1 MKYLDIRMSYKI
13 FLVIVVMA
21 FFLGI
26 VGLSG
31 FVAIKELSRNM
42 EIMYNKR
49 IVSLERL
56 GQCRFLSKNIELTML
71 TIITN
76 RTDSLERSYSKD
88 AVIQNL
94 EEIDQL
100 LVELQDNSL
109 DAQEQASIDQ
119 LLVQSSI
126 YHNGLSTVL
135 RLINAGDFVLA
146 SSYYEENVK
155 GYAKHIDRTL
165 WQMMSQNQ
173 FLADKQNIAGQQL
186 VNRFSTGIILLSII
200 FGFITILAGIQFTK
214 MITHPINEMVR
225 QVEQVASGNV
235 TALSDYVPIDTTDE
249 IGRLSRSFYHMAN
262 TLKAYVQEIITVNE
276 QLLEVAY
283 QDALTGLPNRRY
295 FGERLNKLF
304 AEKTTQHLA
313 LLYIDLDRFKYI
325 NDTLGH
331 HVGDQILAAV
341 AERMAACLPDID
353 TLARLGGDE
362 FILLCQNVTN
372 EQQVA
377 TLAEQLIAV
386 FEQPFSAQNKIFH
399 ITCSIGI
406 SLYPQDGKDMDSIL
420 RAADT
425 AMYAAKQLGNNSFQ
439 YYTSKMQQKVLRR
452 MELENI
458 IHQTIEKE
466 GFQVY
471 YQPRVNISS
480 GQIVGMEALLRLP
493 YNGDFIS
500 PAEFIPVAEETGL
513 ILSLGAWVLRTACK
527 QNSQWQLAGY
537 PPLRVSVNLSPNQ
550 FNQKDLLLQIKKTL
564 RETNLPACWLELE
577 ITEGAFM
584 NKAAATLQTF
594 ADIKSLGIHISID
607 DFGTGYSSLSYLKR
621 FDIDCLKIDKSF
633 VDEIGQDSKDSSIAH
648 TIITMGKSLHMII
661 VAEGVEKQEQLDFL
675 KKHNCDQIQGYI
687 FSRPLP
693 PTEFEKLLQKQVRF
707 A

>member
-13 FLVIVVMA
+13 LLVIVVMA

-49 IVSLERL
+49 VISLEML
-56 GQCRFLSKNIELTML
+56 GHCRILSKNIELTML
-71 TIITN
+71 NIITN
-76 RTDSLERSYSKD
+76 RTDSPERSYSKD

-94 EEIDQL
+94 EEIDRL

-119 LLVQSSI
+119 LLVQNYI
-126 YHNGLSTVL
+126 YHNSLSTVL

-146 SSYYEENVK
+146 SSYYEENAK
-155 GYAKHIDRTL
+155 GYAEHIDRTL

-173 FLADKQNIAGQQL
+173 FLADKQNIDGQQL
-186 VNRFSTGIILLSII
+186 VNRFSNGILLLSIV
-200 FGFITILAGIQFTK
+200 FGFIAILAGIRFTK

-262 TLKAYVQEIITVNE
+262 TLKAYIQEIITVNE
-276 QLLEVAY
+276 QLWEVAY

-295 FGERLNKLF
+295 FVERLNKLF
-304 AEKTTQHLA
+304 SEKTTQHLA

-372 EQQVA
+372 EQQAA
-377 TLAEQLIAV
+377 TLAAQVIAV
-386 FEQPFSAQNKIFH
+386 FEQPFSAQTNTFH

-425 AMYAAKQLGNNSFQ
+425 AMYAAKQRGNNSFQ

-493 YNGDFIS
+493 YNGGFIS

-527 QNSQWQLAGY
+527 QNKQWQLAGY

-550 FNQKDLLLQIKKTL
+550 FNQKDLLLQIKRILT
-564 RETNLPACWLELE
+564 ETKLPACWLEFE

-584 NKAAATLQTF
+584 NKAAATLKAF

-648 TIITMGKSLHMII
+648 TIISMGKSLHMMI

-675 KKHNCDQIQGYI
+675 QKHNCDQIQGYI